1 MKNQRPKQS
10 AIMYQL
16 MNYERNR
23 KLLEQIPHIRYLDM
37 AIVFYYWKKEDDV
50 MEGAYLISK
59 EQMKFWGYSLEDLE
73 RAAAYNTPRHL
84 AVTFQPM
91 EELVRELLGEEV
103 VKLEGD
109 EKPHIPMYILTNQE
123 KLFGASVMLYPQVL
137 WAVSQSL
144 QDDLYVLPSSIHECI
159 IVPLSV
165 KCSQNELQE
174 IVTDINATQVPEEEI
189 LSDRV
194 FIYHKNG
201 DYLGF

>member
-10 AIMYQL
+10 SIMYQL

-23 KLLEQIPHIRYLDM
+23 TLLEQIPHIRYLDM

-50 MEGAYLISK
+50 MEGAYLISR
-59 EQMKFWGYSLEDLE
+59 EEMKFWNYNLEDLE
-73 RAAAYNTPRHL
+73 RAAAYNTPRRL
-84 AVTFQPM
+84 PVTFQPM
-91 EELVRELLGEEV
+91 EELIRELLGEETV
-103 VKLEGD
+103 QRED
-109 EKPHIPMYILTNQE
+109 AEKPWLPMYILTNQE

-159 IVPLSV
+159 IVPFSV
-165 KCSQNELQE
+165 KCSQKELQE
-174 IVTDINATQVPEEEI
+174 IVTDINKTQVPEEEI

-194 FIYHKNG
+194 FIYHKKG
-201 DYLGF
+201 DYIGF